1 RRLRILALLLL
12 AVSTR
17 AMRLQSA
24 GVEGQLMC
32 GMKPA
37 AGVHVKL
44 WEEDSGPDPDDV
56 LDEGYTDANG
66 RFSLKG
72 SERELTPIDP
82 IFKVYHD
89 CDDFLVSYS
98 IQTIHS
104 RPTFQPGKRKVK
116 FKIPNSYISAGGVP
130 KRMFPIGV
138 LNLETIFPK
147 EERDLI

>member
-1 RRLRILALLLL
+1 QILFIFLL
-12 AVSTR
+12 AEATR

-37 AGVHVKL
+37 VGVHVKL

-82 IFKVYHD
+82 VFKVYHD
-89 CDDFLVSYS
+89 CDDFLVRYRT
-98 IQTIHS
+98 QRFHS
-104 RPTFQPGKRKVK
+104 RPHFSPERERSSSRFPTATSRMAPSRRGCSPLEF
-116 FKIPNSYISAGGVP
+116 SISRP
-130 KRMFPIGV
+130 FSPRRREISS
-138 LNLETIFPK
+138 
-147 EERDLI
+147 